1 MRCSSYEPMLD
12 DYLEGTLR
20 LRETRDIAGHLREC
34 PGCTQLLGELRVVD
48 ALLTTA
54 RAPGVAGD
62 ITAAV
67 VSATA
72 STRPHPPRR
81 LRLGVA
87 LLLYLLAAW
96 ALAAA
101 ALLRLHDLAQVG
113 AASLF
118 FAERDLAALGAA
130 THALA
135 PATPLAAAAVTAVL
149 SIDLLL
155 LAATFYAY
163 RRLRPLLAFYLGRGP
178 RS

>member
-1 MRCSSYEPMLD
+1 MRCSWCEPLLD
-12 DYLEGTLR
+12 DFLEGTLR
-20 LRETRDIAGHLREC
+20 PREGRGVATHLRGCSEC
-34 PGCTQLLGELRVVD
+34 TRLFDELRVVD

-54 RAPGVAGD
+54 RPPGVAGD

-72 STRPHPPRR
+72 GAHPHAPRR
-81 LRLGVA
+81 HRLGVA

-96 ALAAA
+96 GLAAT
-101 ALLRLHDLAQVG
+101 ALLRLHDLAHFG
-113 AASLF
+113 SASLF

-135 PATPLAAAAVTAVL
+135 PATPVAAAAVTAVL
-149 SIDLLL
+149 MIDVLL

-163 RRLRPLLAFYLGRGP
+163 RRLAPLLTFYLGRGP

>member
-1 MRCSSYEPMLD
+1 MRCSWCEPLLD
-12 DYLEGTLR
+12 DFLEGTLR
-20 LRETRDIAGHLREC
+20 AREGREVAAHLG
-34 PGCTQLLGELRVVD
+34 GCSDCERLLDELRVVD

-54 RAPGVAGD
+54 RPPGVAGD

-72 STRPHPPRR
+72 GTRPQAPRR
-81 LRLGVA
+81 HGLGVA

-96 ALAAA
+96 GLAVAA
-101 ALLRLHDLAQVG
+101 FLRLHDLAQIG
-113 AASLF
+113 SASLS

-130 THALA
+130 TRALA

-149 SIDLLL
+149 MMDVLL
-155 LAATFYAY
+155 LAATLYAY
-163 RRLRPLLAFYLGRGP
+163 RRLRPLLALYLGRGP